1 MTMGI
6 QNVNFCNEAY
16 APAPAITKTSVNED
30 TNISFAGNEE
40 GDAFVSTAAPAEAT
54 AVAEENSAT
63 KIGTLRVMMNRLK
76 KDQIAEVNATGDLP
90 KNAKIVTD
98 PETGKLKIKWNL
110 CDFTEGTHKIPEGYE
125 LKNDILG
132 FTHVVREGTQAWYL
146 KK

>member
-16 APAPAITKTSVNED
+16 VSTPAITKTNAKED

-40 GDAFVSTAAPAEAT
+40 GDAFVSTEAP
-54 AVAEENSAT
+54 AVAEENGAT

-90 KNAKIVTD
+90 KNAKIVTN
-98 PETGKLKIKWNL
+98 PETGKLKIQWNL

>member
-6 QNVNFCNEAY
+6 QSVNFCNEAY
-16 APAPAITKTSVNED
+16 TSTPVCTGTNVKENA
-30 TNISFAGNEE
+30 NISFAGNEE
-40 GDAFVSTAAPAEAT
+40 GDAFVSTAAPTEAA
-54 AVAEENSAT
+54 AVAKENGAT

-76 KDQIAEVNATGDLP
+76 KDQIAEVNATGELP

-98 PETGKLKIKWNL
+98 PETGKLKMKWNL